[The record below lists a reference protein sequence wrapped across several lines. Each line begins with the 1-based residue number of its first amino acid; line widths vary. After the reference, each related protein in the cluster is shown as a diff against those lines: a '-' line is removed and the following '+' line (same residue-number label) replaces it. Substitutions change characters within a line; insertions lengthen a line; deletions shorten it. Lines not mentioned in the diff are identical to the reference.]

1 MYGIYLFSA
10 VLGGGLVLF
19 SLLGGGDDGGVDGD
33 IEVDV
38 DGGAEGPEAHG
49 HLGGDLLLG
58 LFRFRNLTFLLAG
71 FGVTGLLGT
80 WLGAGRAATA
90 VLAGVVGLSAM
101 LLVHGVFTWLRRT
114 DSGMDVFSD
123 HDLEGAFARV
133 VVPMTATTR
142 GRVSCI
148 ASGQQLYLTA
158 RLDAGSGDRLEVGA
172 PVVILR
178 MHDGVAE
185 VAPAPSLELS
195 SSSD

>member
-1 MYGIYLFSA
+1 MLGVYLFSA

-19 SLLGGGDDGGVDGD
+19 SLLSGGDDGGADGD
-33 IEVDV
+33 IEVD
-38 DGGAEGPEAHG
+38 GGAEGAGTHG

-71 FGVTGLLGT
+71 FGLTGVLGT
-80 WLGAGRAATA
+80 WLGAGRAATL
-90 VLAGVVGLSAM
+90 VLAAVVGISAM

-114 DSGMDVFSD
+114 DSAGDVFSD
-123 HDLEGAFARV
+123 QDLEGAFARV
-133 VVPMTATTR
+133 VVPMTTTAR

-148 ASGQQLYLTA
+148 ASGQQLFLTA
-158 RLDAGSGDRLEVGA
+158 RTAPEYPEQLAVGT

-178 MHDGVAE
+178 MQGGVAE

-195 SSSD
+195 SSTD

>member
-1 MYGIYLFSA
+1 MYGVYLFSA
-10 VLGGGLVLF
+10 VLGGGMVLF
-19 SLLGGGDDGGVDGD
+19 SLLTGGDDGAGGD
-33 IEVDV
+33 LEVD
-38 DGGAEGPEAHG
+38 GAEGPGGHG

-58 LFRFRNLTFLLAG
+58 LFRIRNLTFLLAG
-71 FGVTGLLGT
+71 FGITGVLGT
-80 WLGAGRAATA
+80 WLGAGKWATA
-90 VLAGVVGLSAM
+90 LLAGAVGVTSM

-123 HDLEGAFARV
+123 QDLEGTFARV

-142 GRVSCI
+142 GRVSCV
-148 ASGQQLYLTA
+148 ASGRQLYLTA
-158 RLDAGSGDRLEVGA
+158 QLDAGGGERLEVGT

-178 MHDGVAE
+178 MRGGVAE

>member
-19 SLLGGGDDGGVDGD
+19 SLLSGGDDGGADGD
-33 IEVDV
+33 IDVEVDA
-38 DGGAEGPEAHG
+38 GAEGPGVHG

-71 FGVTGLLGT
+71 FGITGLLGT
-80 WLGAGRAATA
+80 WLGTGRTATA

-123 HDLEGAFARV
+123 QDLEGSFARV

-158 RLDAGSGDRLEVGA
+158 RLDAGGGERLEVGT

-178 MHDGVAE
+178 MRGGVAE

>member
-1 MYGIYLFSA
+1 MFGLYLFSA

-19 SLLGGGDDGGVDGD
+19 SLLSGGDDGAGD
-33 IEVDV
+33 EIEVDGV
-38 DGGAEGPEAHG
+38 DSPEVHG

-71 FGVTGLLGT
+71 FGITGILGT
-80 WLGAGRAATA
+80 WLGAGSVATA
-90 VLAGVVGLSAM
+90 LLAVVVGVSAM

-114 DSGMDVFSD
+114 DSAIDVLSD
-123 HDLEGAFARV
+123 HDLEGTFARV
-133 VVPMTATTR
+133 VVPVSSASR

-158 RLDAGSGDRLEVGA
+158 RLESGNVHPLEVGT

-178 MHDGVAE
+178 MQGGVAE

-195 SSSD
+195 SSTD